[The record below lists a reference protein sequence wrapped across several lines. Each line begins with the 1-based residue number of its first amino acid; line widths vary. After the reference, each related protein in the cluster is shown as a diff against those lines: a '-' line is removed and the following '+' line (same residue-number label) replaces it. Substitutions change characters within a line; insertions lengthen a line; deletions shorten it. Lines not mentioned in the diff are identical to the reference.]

1 MQEKGEFEERVING
15 LGAIYKMLSANNQ
28 LLERIA
34 IAVEKAA
41 DSNTKGAR
49 FMRKATE
56 YKSFN
61 WDAIGAEVIRRDR
74 DDLPDL
80 VKWKELIYTRRA
92 KSEQDGN
99 IWFSRH
105 VCDKEYDVLI
115 RFIEPQKSK
124 RLDIE

>member
-1 MQEKGEFEERVING
+1 MIEKPDFEERVIEG
-15 LGAIYKMLSANNQ
+15 MRALYKMLSANNQ

-34 IAVEKAA
+34 IATEKAA
-41 DSNTKGAR
+41 DNDIKGAR
-49 FMRKATE
+49 FMRTAAE
-56 YKSFN
+56 YKIFN
-61 WDAIGAEVIRRDR
+61 WGSIGAEVLRRDR
-74 DDLPDL
+74 DELPDL

-105 VCDKEYDVLI
+105 VSDKEYDVLI

-124 RLDIE
+124 RLD